1 MKHIIASSLV
11 VALAAVSAHA
21 IAQTSSSNATPKQSC
36 AIAYVTGIGGSA
48 QSVREYM
55 AMASSSKYRYLADNP
70 IQCKVSDEGRT
81 SDCVGLTNFRN
92 ERVSVYDD
100 TDDTTVTV
108 VARVEL
114 DHGTYPAIVVV
125 RREDVKCEE

>member
-1 MKHIIASSLV
+1 MKHLIASSLV

-55 AMASSSKYRYLADNP
+55 ASSSKYRYLADNP

-100 TDDTTVTV
+100 TDDRTIAV

-114 DHGTYPAIVVV
+114 DQGTYPAIVVV
-125 RREDVKCEE
+125 PKEDVKCEE

>member
-11 VALAAVSAHA
+11 AA
-21 IAQTSSSNATPKQSC
+21 IAATSAYATAETSTSNETPKQQC

-55 AMASSSKYRYLADNP
+55 ASASKYRYLADNP
-70 IQCKVSDEGRT
+70 IQCKLSDEGRA
-81 SDCVGLTNFRN
+81 SGCVGLTSLRH

-100 TDDTTVTV
+100 TDDTTTTV

-114 DHGTYPAIVVV
+114 DNGTYPVIVVV
-125 RREDVKCEE
+125 PKESVQCEE

>member
-1 MKHIIASSLV
+1 MKHLIASSLV

-55 AMASSSKYRYLADNP
+55 ASSSKYRYLADNP

-81 SDCVGLTNFRN
+81 SDCVGLTSFRN

-100 TDDTTVTV
+100 TDDKTLTV

>member
-1 MKHIIASSLV
+1 
-11 VALAAVSAHA
+11 VSAHA

-48 QSVREYM
+48 QSVREY
-55 AMASSSKYRYLADNP
+55 MASSSKYRYLADNP

-100 TDDTTVTV
+100 TDDRTIAV

-114 DHGTYPAIVVV
+114 DQGTYPAIVVV
-125 RREDVKCEE
+125 PKEDVKCEE